1 MATAT
6 EANHQQAEVE
16 KVVSTSDRD
25 SVAPGIVQKLDEKI
39 LKHSHDAD
47 AAMKA
52 FEGMDGQV
60 IELTPEK
67 NKALLRKIDWHLMP
81 VSSSMP
87 QEFSNADTCRSCAS
101 YMDSIIWIKLP
112 LVTPVSWVCDYHRR
126 ATNLPQVST

>member
-6 EANHQQAEVE
+6 EANRQPADME
-16 KVVSTSDRD
+16 KVASTTDNASVS
-25 SVAPGIVQKLDEKI
+25 PGLVQKLDEKI

-81 VSSSMP
+81 VSKY
-87 QEFSNADTCRSCAS
+87 FN
-101 YMDSIIWIKLP
+101 IP
-112 LVTPVSWVCDYHRR
+112 LKCQY
-126 ATNLPQVST
+126 

>member
-6 EANHQQAEVE
+6 EAAPQQAGVE
-16 KVVSTSDRD
+16 KVVSTSDRG

-52 FEGMDGQV
+52 FEGMEGQV

-81 VSSSMP
+81 VSVP
-87 QEFSNADTCRSCAS
+87 R
-101 YMDSIIWIKLP
+101 
-112 LVTPVSWVCDYHRR
+112 
-126 ATNLPQVST
+126 

>member
-6 EANHQQAEVE
+6 EAAPQQANVE
-16 KVVSTSDRD
+16 KVVSASDRG

-81 VSSSMP
+81 VSIASTSKP
-87 QEFSNADTCRSCAS
+87 LSQLTHADH
-101 YMDSIIWIKLP
+101 
-112 LVTPVSWVCDYHRR
+112 VHRVR
-126 ATNLPQVST
+126 T

>member
-6 EANHQQAEVE
+6 EGTHPPADVE
-16 KVVSTSDRD
+16 KVVSTADNE
-25 SVAPGIVQKLDEKI
+25 SVSHGLVKKLDEKI

-60 IELTPEK
+60 VELTPEK

-81 VSSSMP
+81 VRQP
-87 QEFSNADTCRSCAS
+87 PC
-101 YMDSIIWIKLP
+101 P
-112 LVTPVSWVCDYHRR
+112 
-126 ATNLPQVST
+126 

>member
-1 MATAT
+1 MTTTAEATR
-6 EANHQQAEVE
+6 QPVDVE
-16 KVVSTSDRD
+16 KEVTTTDNASISLGVTK
-25 SVAPGIVQKLDEKI
+25 KLDEKI

-81 VSSSMP
+81 VSTSYFL
-87 QEFSNADTCRSCAS
+87 QDLARSQ
-101 YMDSIIWIKLP
+101 
-112 LVTPVSWVCDYHRR
+112 RR
-126 ATNLPQVST
+126 C

>member
-1 MATAT
+1 MATAQ
-6 EANHQQAEVE
+6 EATQPHTDVE
-16 KVVSTSDRD
+16 KVVSTTDNE
-25 SVAPGIVQKLDEKI
+25 SVAQGMVKKLDDKI

-81 VSSSMP
+81 VSDLTVLSDQSS
-87 QEFSNADTCRSCAS
+87 
-101 YMDSIIWIKLP
+101 
-112 LVTPVSWVCDYHRR
+112 SWRQSDGNR
-126 ATNLPQVST
+126 

>member
-1 MATAT
+1 MATA
-6 EANHQQAEVE
+6 AETTRHPTDVE
-16 KVVSTSDRD
+16 KVVSTTDNE
-25 SVAPGIVQKLDEKI
+25 SVSPGIVKKSDEKI

-81 VSSSMP
+81 VSMHTLHIL
-87 QEFSNADTCRSCAS
+87 ALILI
-101 YMDSIIWIKLP
+101 SIDYVRGLWSELP
-112 LVTPVSWVCDYHRR
+112 
-126 ATNLPQVST
+126 